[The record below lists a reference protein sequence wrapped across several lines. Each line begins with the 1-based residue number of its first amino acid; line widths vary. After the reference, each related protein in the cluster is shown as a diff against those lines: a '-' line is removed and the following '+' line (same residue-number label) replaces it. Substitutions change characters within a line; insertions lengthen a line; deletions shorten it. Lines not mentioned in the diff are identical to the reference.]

1 MWRRDEGPMSRDSL
15 FIAVL
20 ALSLV
25 NGLLSPFLK
34 VFYMLAPVWILYLFP
49 GVSSFLL
56 LPEFVFYLCSLMI
69 ATATLLIGGVPAAL
83 YERFVPGAYGSTTA
97 MYIWLAGAGLLSL
110 PSVED
115 IFR

>member
-1 MWRRDEGPMSRDSL
+1 MSRNSL

-20 ALSLV
+20 AFSLV

-34 VFYMLAPVWILYLFP
+34 VLYVLAPVWIVYLFP
-49 GVSSFLL
+49 GAGDFLL

-83 YERFVPGAYGSTTA
+83 YERFAPGAYGSTTA

-115 IFR
+115 VFR